1 MTTTSSNDDDH
12 TVTTGLV
19 GFWVARSWWVG
30 FVARAW
36 RVARHL
42 HELAAYASVGRL
54 CACWP
59 LMRALAAYA
68 SAWPHARSGAR
79 CPVHALNVETASA
92 LNYIAYT
99 SLLYLHIIIAW
110 YITYS
115 T

>member
-1 MTTTSSNDDDH
+1 M
-12 TVTTGLV
+12 
-19 GFWVARSWWVG
+19 G
-30 FVARAW
+30 FVARAG

-59 LMRALAAYA
+59 LMRALAAFA

-79 CPVHALNVETASA
+79 CPVHVLNVEIASA

-99 SLLYLHIIIAW
+99 YLLYLHIIIAL